1 MKKISHLFLSAVGLL
16 LLTACG
22 SSASFTIDYFAF
34 KQKSDGKWGMI
45 NAKGEVLFENEF
57 KNAPTVSINDR
68 FAVQNKKE
76 FYEFYETDDQPEQIG
91 EGVAYKEVG
100 MFTGKYAPVQ
110 KKDGRIIYLD
120 KKGGVAI
127 DMAKKF
133 PGKKIN
139 EVECF
144 LDDWAKVQMDGKYGA
159 IDLDGKLIVPCKYND
174 VRENFLVAD
183 RKIFID
189 EEANKWYVIDHKG
202 KTLLTKP
209 LENMQ
214 PHYLVEG
221 GLIVVRIDDE
231 EVILDEKGNTKLKLK
246 NKRIDSE
253 IFDGKFV
260 YGEDD
265 SYGMMDVNG
274 KILFKAKYDRIDYN
288 GAIIVAREDD
298 EWFIVDEGGKK
309 KGSEFEDRPMLL
321 SPVFDGYDS
330 FFFVKNDGEYSLLD
344 DEGKEVKIDVD
355 LKEVEMSGQSSIYIW
370 ENNYDDYDEYK

>member
-22 SSASFTIDYFAF
+22 SSTSFTIDYFAF

-68 FAVQNKKE
+68 FAVQNKKD

-214 PHYLVEG
+214 PRYLVED

-260 YGEDD
+260 YSEDD

-309 KGSEFEDRPMLL
+309 KGSEFEDRPTLL
-321 SPVFDGYDS
+321 SPIFDGYDS
-330 FFFVKNDGEYSLLD
+330 FFLIKNDGEYTIVD

-355 LKEVEMSGQSSIYIW
+355 LKEVEMSGRSSIYIW

>member
-214 PHYLVEG
+214 PRYLVED

-260 YGEDD
+260 YSEDD

-298 EWFIVDEGGKK
+298 EYFIVDESGKK
-309 KGSEFEDRPMLL
+309 KGSGFEDRPMLL
-321 SPVFDGYDS
+321 SPIFDGYDS

-344 DEGKEVKIDVD
+344 DEGKEVTIDVD
-355 LKEVEMSGQSSIYIW
+355 LKEVEMSGRSSIYIW